1 MRRAVSATMRRD
13 GRAHVTLC
21 LSAAGLALALASAFV
36 DLAPIAAL
44 APKDAV
50 LHVVAPSEPEVI
62 Q

>member
-1 MRRAVSATMRRD
+1 MRRAVSAAMRRG

-21 LSAAGLALALASAFV
+21 LPSAGLVLALAPAFV

-44 APKDAV
+44 APKGAA
-50 LHVVAPSEPEVI
+50 LQVVAPSEPEVM